1 MTARQPGGRR
11 QGANAGPDPIRSGDD
26 TARVGATSGV
36 GSSAHENYRATYEMD
51 SGGAMSF
58 TTT

>member
-26 TARVGATSGV
+26 TARVGATNGV
-36 GSSAHENYRATYEMD
+36 GSSAQETAPATK
-51 SGGAMSF
+51 AMGEANMSI